1 MFIEKF
7 KMKFNYFKAVIRM
20 LTIIFG
26 SFFVWVVASNDSN
39 LLITSVTFILFLITA
54 LIDTSNLLEKKK

>member
-1 MFIEKF
+1 
-7 KMKFNYFKAVIRM
+7 M

-39 LLITSVTFILFLITA
+39 LLITSITLILFIATA
-54 LIDTSNLLEKKK
+54 LIDTSTNETRKR

>member
-1 MFIEKF
+1 
-7 KMKFNYFKAVIRM
+7 MKFNYLKAVCRM

-39 LLITSVTFILFLITA
+39 LLITSVTLILFIVTA
-54 LIDTSNLLEKKK
+54 LIDTSTNEKRKK